1 GPAMNPIR
9 ALAKILSALHDR
21 KGKVTIPGF
30 YDGVSELSSK
40 VKQQWQSL
48 RFSERKFL
56 RDVGLS
62 VPAGE
67 AGRSVL
73 EQIWARPTAEVNGIV
88 SGYTGA
94 GTKTVLP
101 SKASAK
107 LTFRLVGKQNPA
119 KIRKAFRTFV
129 KEHLPKDC
137 KVEFSPRSGG
147 SPAFEVNE
155 DNPFIA
161 KSASALKQEFGRQT
175 ILMGSGGSIPIVR
188 HFKDILGMD

>member
-73 EQIWARPTAEVNGIV
+73 EQIWSRPTAEVNGIYG
-88 SGYTGA
+88 GYTGA

-101 SKASAK
+101 SRATAK
-107 LTFRLVGKQNPA
+107 LTFRLVGKQSPA
-119 KIRKAFRTFV
+119 KILKAFRAFV
-129 KEHLPKDC
+129 KERLPKDC
-137 KVEFSPRSGG
+137 KVEFSARGGG
-147 SPAFEVNE
+147 SPATEIPE
-155 DNPFIA
+155 DNPFIE
-161 KSASALKQEFGRQT
+161 KSAQALRQEFGRPAV
-175 ILMGSGGSIPIVR
+175 LMGSGGSIPI
-188 HFKDILGMD
+188 